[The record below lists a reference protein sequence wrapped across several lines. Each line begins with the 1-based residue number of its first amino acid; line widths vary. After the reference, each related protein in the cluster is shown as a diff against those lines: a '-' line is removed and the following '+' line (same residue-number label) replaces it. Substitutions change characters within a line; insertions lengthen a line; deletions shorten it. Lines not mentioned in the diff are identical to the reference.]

1 MPEVFRRPV
10 PTSDGTPRLE
20 PERLIIAARLEA
32 GVEPGRYLL
41 VRWRDWP
48 PPALLS
54 VEAGET
60 PEACQAAIEE
70 TLAYRLGVRCLE
82 RPLVGEALTP
92 ARMRLGSRGGEGLG
106 WLRAAAVRIE
116 GDPRPDALLEEVLLL
131 PAGEA
136 LAALQSDVERA
147 VFAEALRL
155 LGDEPPS
162 T

>member
-1 MPEVFRRPV
+1 MEIASHILS
-10 PTSDGTPRLE
+10 SDGTPRRE

-32 GVEPGRYLL
+32 GGEPGRYLL

-54 VEAGET
+54 IEAGED
-60 PEACQAAIEE
+60 PETCQAAIEQ

-82 RPLVGEALTP
+82 RPLLGEGRTP

-116 GDPRPDALLEEVLLL
+116 GEPRPDALLEEVLVL
-131 PAGEA
+131 PAAEA
-136 LAALQSDVERA
+136 LAALESDVERR
-147 VFAEALRL
+147 VFTQALSL
-155 LGDEPPS
+155 LGDAPPS
-162 T
+162 A